1 MHTAAGEGSQNST
14 LLLDLLYQARLIQ
27 PWSLCSVFIIPASQY
42 QLHPSFLIMGNTGYK
57 REILH
62 LVCISV
68 FCLRDRPCDL
78 CVFHWSGK
86 ADMQTGRGARDEK
99 KGSLA
104 SEPHSV
110 CAGNKAY
117 ADTFAP
123 NYYSDDPPAP
133 AELERVKYVKM
144 LRIVNIPDIVP
155 KVSFEPAYHFNHYCT
170 CFLRAAVLTS
180 NAQYQEASNV
190 RC

>member
-14 LLLDLLYQARLIQ
+14 LLLDLLYPSKTYSTVVSVLSVYNPRQ
-27 PWSLCSVFIIPASQY
+27 PIPAAPLFSYNGEYWIQK
-42 QLHPSFLIMGNTGYK
+42 GNTAFGLY
-57 REILH
+57 
-62 LVCISV
+62 

-99 KGSLA
+99 KGGLA

-155 KVSFEPAYHFNHYCT
+155 KVSFEPGYHFNHYCT